1 MEALLTGSV
10 LLSFFHALIP
20 SHWLP
25 VLAIGRQE
33 GWPVRQ
39 ILWVTFLAGLAH
51 VSSTVLLGVLLAAAG
66 SALSAEVEAFA
77 HWGAPILL
85 MSLGAFY
92 IWRHYFHHHFHLHS
106 QNMQWGVVASLA
118 VAMFFSPCLEVEGY
132 FLAAGRYGWSFVA
145 LLALVYGAVTI
156 AGMLVWVRL
165 ALSGLQR
172 LNWHRWE
179 HNAGLITG
187 FTLMASG
194 VTLFF
199 LE

>member
-1 MEALLTGSV
+1 MEALLTGSI

-33 GWPVRQ
+33 HWSVRQ

-51 VSSTVLLGVLLAAAG
+51 VLSTVLLGVVLAAAG
-66 SALSAEVEAFA
+66 GALSERVETFA
-77 HWGAPILL
+77 RWGAPALL
-85 MSLGAFY
+85 AALGAFY

-106 QNMQWGVVASLA
+106 QNMRWGVVTSLA
-118 VAMFFSPCLEVEGY
+118 VAMFFSPCLEIEGY
-132 FLAAGRYGWSFVA
+132 FLAAGQFGWPFVG
-145 LLALVYGAVTI
+145 LLALLYGAVTI
-156 AGMLVWVRL
+156 LGMLIWVRL
-165 ALSGLQR
+165 ALGGLQR

-194 VTLFF
+194 AALFF